1 MDKIKELLN
10 RLAPII
16 KESEE
21 QHEKRMDTGF
31 NLFYLIS
38 DHYYR
43 ETFHS
48 DIIAALLSPKEKHG
62 GGNLY
67 LNLFLDMIGV
77 DKSNYQDA
85 KVHKEYGTN
94 DGTLGGRIDIF
105 IEGENNHCVVVEN
118 KLNDAGDTYRQ
129 LPKYYQY
136 LKKKKYIIDK
146 FVYLPLNP
154 YKTPDKSDWSDEER
168 KNIDDKLIIIPAYQ
182 EGRKNLIDNWLEI
195 AEEETKTKNED
206 AKVII
211 KQYRTVLHNLTID
224 IMSTMT
230 LDSFYCELLKDD
242 NLETVL
248 SIRKML
254 DDLPHYLASRILEKY
269 SSKCNPFDHIWTWPQ
284 NQNGK
289 DAVFEGAVVNGI
301 YLKIDIIC
309 DELGYDVWFNNPTQ
323 HFVPEQKFA
332 SLVESINSLA
342 DFEVAKDAKNRVTK
356 HFAFTD
362 EKGLCDFIDA
372 ILPELT
378 SFIKK

>member
-21 QHEKRMDTGF
+21 KQEKRMETGF

-105 IEGENNHCVVVEN
+105 IEGGNKHCVVVEN
-118 KLNDAGDTYRQ
+118 KLNNAGDTYKQ
-129 LPKYYQY
+129 LPKYYHY
-136 LKKKKYIIDK
+136 LDNNKYNIDK

-168 KNIDDKLIIIPAYQ
+168 IFIDGKLKILPAFL
-182 EGRKNLIDNWLEI
+182 EGEPNLIDNWLEI
-195 AEEETKTKNED
+195 AEKKTENED
-206 AKVII
+206 ARFII
-211 KQYRTVLHNLTID
+211 KQYVTVLRNLTNS
-224 IMSTMT
+224 IMNAKS
-230 LDSFYCELLKDD
+230 LKSFYNEMIEGD
-242 NLETVL
+242 NLKTAL
-248 SIRKML
+248 SVRDIL
-254 DDLPHYLASRILEKY
+254 NDLPEYMAKRIVDKY
-269 SSKCNPFDHIWTWPQ
+269 SSNYEPFEKVFLFSTSSQ
-284 NQNGK
+284 K
-289 DAVFEGAVVNGI
+289 AAVLHEAKVKEILISVDIYCSVQGYTIVFFNRQGNIPEDEFQGI
-301 YLKIDIIC
+301 K
-309 DELGYDVWFNNPTQ
+309 
-323 HFVPEQKFA
+323 
-332 SLVESINSLA
+332 NSLDSLK
-342 DFEVAKDAKNRVTK
+342 DFKKRIKENNQYEFCLRFNEEDKVISFVNNLLNELRSKNV
-356 HFAFTD
+356 
-362 EKGLCDFIDA
+362 
-372 ILPELT
+372 
-378 SFIKK
+378 

>member
-21 QHEKRMDTGF
+21 KQEKRMETGF

-105 IEGENNHCVVVEN
+105 IEGGNKHCVVVEN
-118 KLNDAGDTYRQ
+118 KLNNAGDTYKQ
-129 LPKYYQY
+129 LPKYYHY
-136 LKKKKYIIDK
+136 LDNNKYNIDK

-168 KNIDDKLIIIPAYQ
+168 IFIDGKLKILPAFL
-182 EGRKNLIDNWLEI
+182 EGEPNLIDNWLEI
-195 AEEETKTKNED
+195 AEKKTENED
-206 AKVII
+206 ARFII
-211 KQYRTVLHNLTID
+211 KQYVTVLRNLTNS
-224 IMSTMT
+224 IMNAKS
-230 LDSFYCELLKDD
+230 LKSFYNEMIEGD
-242 NLETVL
+242 NLKTAL
-248 SIRKML
+248 SVRDML
-254 DDLPHYLASRILEKY
+254 NDLPEYMAKRIVDEFSSNYEPFEKVFLFST
-269 SSKCNPFDHIWTWPQ
+269 SSKKAAVLHEAKKNDISFSVDIYCN
-284 NQNGK
+284 
-289 DAVFEGAVVNGI
+289 
-301 YLKIDIIC
+301 
-309 DELGYDVWFNNPTQ
+309 ELGYEIVFFNRQGNI
-323 HFVPEQKFA
+323 PEEDFA
-332 SLVESINSLA
+332 NLKDSL
-342 DFEVAKDAKNRVTK
+342 KDALNG
-356 HFAFTD
+356 F
-362 EKGLCDFIDA
+362 EKR
-372 ILPELT
+372 PNVNNQYELRLGFNEEDKVH
-378 SFIKK
+378 SFIKELLNKLRT

>member
-21 QHEKRMDTGF
+21 KQEKRMETGF

-85 KVHKEYGTN
+85 IVHKEYGTN

-105 IEGENNHCVVVEN
+105 IEGGNKHCVVVEN
-118 KLNDAGDTYRQ
+118 KLNNAGDTYKQ
-129 LPKYYQY
+129 LPKYYHY
-136 LKKKKYIIDK
+136 LDNNKYNIDK

-168 KNIDDKLIIIPAYQ
+168 IFIDGKLKILPAFL
-182 EGRKNLIDNWLEI
+182 EGEPNLIDNWLEI
-195 AEEETKTKNED
+195 AEKKTENED
-206 AKVII
+206 ARFII
-211 KQYRTVLHNLTID
+211 KQYVTVLRNLTNS
-224 IMSTMT
+224 IMNAKS
-230 LDSFYCELLKDD
+230 LKSFYNEMIEGD
-242 NLETVL
+242 NLKTAL
-248 SIRKML
+248 SVRDML
-254 DDLPHYLASRILEKY
+254 NDLPEYMAKRIVDKY
-269 SSKCNPFDHIWTWPQ
+269 SSNYEPFEKVFLFSTSSQ
-284 NQNGK
+284 K
-289 DAVFEGAVVNGI
+289 AAVLHEAKVKEILISVDIYCSVQGYTIVFFNRQGNIPEDEFQGI
-301 YLKIDIIC
+301 K
-309 DELGYDVWFNNPTQ
+309 
-323 HFVPEQKFA
+323 
-332 SLVESINSLA
+332 NSLDSLK
-342 DFEVAKDAKNRVTK
+342 DFKKRIKENNQYEFCLRFNEEDKVISFVNNLLNELRSKNV
-356 HFAFTD
+356 
-362 EKGLCDFIDA
+362 
-372 ILPELT
+372 
-378 SFIKK
+378 

>member
-21 QHEKRMDTGF
+21 KQEKRMETGF

-105 IEGENNHCVVVEN
+105 IEGGNKHCVVVEN
-118 KLNDAGDTYRQ
+118 KLNNAGDTYKQ
-129 LPKYYQY
+129 LPKYYHY
-136 LKKKKYIIDK
+136 LDNNKYNIDK

-154 YKTPDKSDWSDEER
+154 YKTPDKSDWSDKER
-168 KNIDDKLIIIPAYQ
+168 KNIDDILCIIPAYQ
-182 EGRKNLIDNWLEI
+182 EGGSNLIDNWLKI
-195 AEEETKTKNED
+195 AEKKTENED
-206 AKVII
+206 ARFII
-211 KQYRTVLHNLTID
+211 KQYVTVLRNLTNS
-224 IMSTMT
+224 IMNAKS
-230 LDSFYCELLKDD
+230 LKSFYNEMIEGD
-242 NLETVL
+242 NLKTAL
-248 SIRKML
+248 SVRDML
-254 DDLPHYLASRILEKY
+254 NDLPEYMAKRIVDEFSSNYEPFEKVFLFST
-269 SSKCNPFDHIWTWPQ
+269 SSKKAAVLHEAKKNDISFSVDIYCN
-284 NQNGK
+284 
-289 DAVFEGAVVNGI
+289 
-301 YLKIDIIC
+301 
-309 DELGYDVWFNNPTQ
+309 ELGYEIVFFNRQGNI
-323 HFVPEQKFA
+323 PEEDFA
-332 SLVESINSLA
+332 NLKNSL
-342 DFEVAKDAKNRVTK
+342 KDALNG
-356 HFAFTD
+356 F
-362 EKGLCDFIDA
+362 EKR
-372 ILPELT
+372 PNVNNQYELRLGFNEEDKVH
-378 SFIKK
+378 SFIKELLNKLRT

>member
-21 QHEKRMDTGF
+21 KQEKRMETGF

-105 IEGENNHCVVVEN
+105 IEGGNKHCVVVEN
-118 KLNDAGDTYRQ
+118 KLNNAGDTYKQ
-129 LPKYYQY
+129 LPKYYHY
-136 LKKKKYIIDK
+136 LDNNKYNIDK

-154 YKTPDKSDWSDEER
+154 YKTPDKSDWSD
-168 KNIDDKLIIIPAYQ
+168 
-182 EGRKNLIDNWLEI
+182 
-195 AEEETKTKNED
+195 
-206 AKVII
+206 
-211 KQYRTVLHNLTID
+211 
-224 IMSTMT
+224 
-230 LDSFYCELLKDD
+230 
-242 NLETVL
+242 
-248 SIRKML
+248 
-254 DDLPHYLASRILEKY
+254 
-269 SSKCNPFDHIWTWPQ
+269 
-284 NQNGK
+284 
-289 DAVFEGAVVNGI
+289 
-301 YLKIDIIC
+301 
-309 DELGYDVWFNNPTQ
+309 
-323 HFVPEQKFA
+323 
-332 SLVESINSLA
+332 
-342 DFEVAKDAKNRVTK
+342 
-356 HFAFTD
+356 
-362 EKGLCDFIDA
+362 
-372 ILPELT
+372 
-378 SFIKK
+378 

>member
-1 MDKIKELLN
+1 MDKIKKLLDC
-10 RLAPII
+10 LTPII

-21 QHEKRMDTGF
+21 KQEKRMETGF

-48 DIIAALLSPKEKHG
+48 DIIAALLSPKENHG
-62 GGNLY
+62 GRNLY

-85 KVHKEYGTN
+85 EVHKEYGTN

-168 KNIDDKLIIIPAYQ
+168 KNIDDILCIIPAYQ
-182 EGRKNLIDNWLEI
+182 EGGANLIDNWLKI
-195 AEEETKTKNED
+195 AETKTKNED
-206 AKVII
+206 AKFII
-211 KQYRTVLHNLTID
+211 KQYTTLLSNLTIN
-224 IMSTMT
+224 IMSATT
-230 LDSFYCELLKDD
+230 LESFYSELKKGD
-242 NLETVL
+242 NLYTAL
-248 SIRKML
+248 SVRDML
-254 DDLPHYLASRILEKY
+254 NDLPEYMAKRIVDKY
-269 SSKCNPFDHIWTWPQ
+269 SSNYEPFEKVFLFSTSSQ
-284 NQNGK
+284 K
-289 DAVFEGAVVNGI
+289 AAVLHEAKVKEILISVDI
-301 YLKIDIIC
+301 YC
-309 DELGYDVWFNNPTQ
+309 SVQGYTIVFFNRQGN
-323 HFVPEQKFA
+323 VPEDEFQGLK
-332 SLVESINSLA
+332 NSLDSLK
-342 DFEVAKDAKNRVTK
+342 DFKKRIKVNNQYEFCLRFNEEDKVIFFVNNLLNELRSKNV
-356 HFAFTD
+356 
-362 EKGLCDFIDA
+362 
-372 ILPELT
+372 
-378 SFIKK
+378 

>member
-21 QHEKRMDTGF
+21 KQEKRMETGF

-105 IEGENNHCVVVEN
+105 IEGGNKHCIVVEN
-118 KLNDAGDTYRQ
+118 KLNNAGDTYKQ
-129 LPKYYQY
+129 LPKYYHY
-136 LKKKKYIIDK
+136 LDNNKYNIDK

-168 KNIDDKLIIIPAYQ
+168 IFIDGKLKILPAFL
-182 EGRKNLIDNWLEI
+182 EGEPNLIDNWLEI
-195 AEEETKTKNED
+195 AEKKTENED
-206 AKVII
+206 ARFII
-211 KQYRTVLHNLTID
+211 KQYVTVLRNLTNS
-224 IMSTMT
+224 IMNAKS
-230 LDSFYCELLKDD
+230 LKSFYNEMIEGD
-242 NLETVL
+242 NLKTAL
-248 SIRKML
+248 SVRDML
-254 DDLPHYLASRILEKY
+254 NDLPEYMAKRIVDKY
-269 SSKCNPFDHIWTWPQ
+269 SSNYEPFEKVFLFSTSSQ
-284 NQNGK
+284 K
-289 DAVFEGAVVNGI
+289 AAVLHEAKVKEILISVDIYCSVQGYTIVFFNRQGNIPEDEFQGI
-301 YLKIDIIC
+301 K
-309 DELGYDVWFNNPTQ
+309 
-323 HFVPEQKFA
+323 
-332 SLVESINSLA
+332 NSLDSLK
-342 DFEVAKDAKNRVTK
+342 DFKKRIKENNQYEFCLRFNEEDKVISFVNNLLNELRSKNV
-356 HFAFTD
+356 
-362 EKGLCDFIDA
+362 
-372 ILPELT
+372 
-378 SFIKK
+378 

>member
-21 QHEKRMDTGF
+21 KQEKRMETGF

-105 IEGENNHCVVVEN
+105 IEGGNKHCVVVEN
-118 KLNDAGDTYRQ
+118 KLNNAGDTYKQ
-129 LPKYYQY
+129 LPKYYHY
-136 LKKKKYIIDK
+136 LDNNKYNIDK

-168 KNIDDKLIIIPAYQ
+168 IFIDGKLKILPAFL
-182 EGRKNLIDNWLEI
+182 EGEPNLIDNWLEI
-195 AEEETKTKNED
+195 AEKKTENED
-206 AKVII
+206 ARFII
-211 KQYRTVLHNLTID
+211 KQYVTVLRNLTNS
-224 IMSTMT
+224 IMNAKS
-230 LDSFYCELLKDD
+230 LKSFYNEMIEGD
-242 NLETVL
+242 NLKTAL
-248 SIRKML
+248 SVRDML
-254 DDLPHYLASRILEKY
+254 NDLPEYMAKRIVDEFSSNYEPFEKVFLFST
-269 SSKCNPFDHIWTWPQ
+269 SSKKAAVLHEAKKNDISFSVDIYCN
-284 NQNGK
+284 
-289 DAVFEGAVVNGI
+289 
-301 YLKIDIIC
+301 
-309 DELGYDVWFNNPTQ
+309 ELGYEIVFFNRQGNI
-323 HFVPEQKFA
+323 PEEDFA
-332 SLVESINSLA
+332 NLKNSL
-342 DFEVAKDAKNRVTK
+342 KDALNG
-356 HFAFTD
+356 F
-362 EKGLCDFIDA
+362 EKR
-372 ILPELT
+372 PNVNNQYELRLGFNEEDKVH
-378 SFIKK
+378 SFIKELLNKLRT

>member
-21 QHEKRMDTGF
+21 KQEKRMETGF

-105 IEGENNHCVVVEN
+105 IEGGNKHCIVVEN
-118 KLNDAGDTYRQ
+118 KLNNAGDTYKQ
-129 LPKYYQY
+129 LPKYYHY
-136 LKKKKYIIDK
+136 LDNNKYNIDK

-168 KNIDDKLIIIPAYQ
+168 IFIDGKLKILPAFL
-182 EGRKNLIDNWLEI
+182 EGEPNLIDNWLEI
-195 AEEETKTKNED
+195 AEKKTENED
-206 AKVII
+206 ARFII
-211 KQYRTVLHNLTID
+211 KQYVTVLRNLTNS
-224 IMSTMT
+224 IMNAKS
-230 LDSFYCELLKDD
+230 LKSFYNEMIEGD
-242 NLETVL
+242 NLKTAL
-248 SIRKML
+248 SVRDML
-254 DDLPHYLASRILEKY
+254 NDLPEYMAKRIVDKY
-269 SSKCNPFDHIWTWPQ
+269 SSNYEAFEKVFLFSTSSQ
-284 NQNGK
+284 K
-289 DAVFEGAVVNGI
+289 AAVLHEAKVKEILISVDIYCSVQGYTIVFFNRQGNIPEDEFQGI
-301 YLKIDIIC
+301 K
-309 DELGYDVWFNNPTQ
+309 
-323 HFVPEQKFA
+323 
-332 SLVESINSLA
+332 NSLDSLK
-342 DFEVAKDAKNRVTK
+342 DFKKRIKENNQYEFCLRFNEEDKVISFVNNLLNELRSKNV
-356 HFAFTD
+356 
-362 EKGLCDFIDA
+362 
-372 ILPELT
+372 
-378 SFIKK
+378 

>member
-21 QHEKRMDTGF
+21 KQEKRMETGF

-105 IEGENNHCVVVEN
+105 IEGGNKHCVVVEN
-118 KLNDAGDTYRQ
+118 KLNNAGDTYKQ
-129 LPKYYQY
+129 LPKYYHY
-136 LKKKKYIIDK
+136 LDNNKYNIDK

-168 KNIDDKLIIIPAYQ
+168 IFIDGKLKILPAFL
-182 EGRKNLIDNWLEI
+182 EGEPNLIDNWLEI
-195 AEEETKTKNED
+195 AEKKTENED
-206 AKVII
+206 ARFII
-211 KQYRTVLHNLTID
+211 KQYVTVLRNLTNS
-224 IMSTMT
+224 IMNAKS
-230 LDSFYCELLKDD
+230 LKSFYNEMIEGD
-242 NLETVL
+242 NLKTAL
-248 SIRKML
+248 SVRDML
-254 DDLPHYLASRILEKY
+254 NDLPEYMAKRIVDKY
-269 SSKCNPFDHIWTWPQ
+269 SSNYEPFEKVFLFSTSSQ
-284 NQNGK
+284 K
-289 DAVFEGAVVNGI
+289 AAVLHEAKVKEILISVDIYCSVQGYTIVFFNRQGNIPEDEFQGI
-301 YLKIDIIC
+301 K
-309 DELGYDVWFNNPTQ
+309 
-323 HFVPEQKFA
+323 
-332 SLVESINSLA
+332 NSLDSLK
-342 DFEVAKDAKNRVTK
+342 DFKKRIKENNQYEFCLRFNEEDKVISFVNNLLNELRSKNV
-356 HFAFTD
+356 
-362 EKGLCDFIDA
+362 
-372 ILPELT
+372 
-378 SFIKK
+378 

>member
-1 MDKIKELLN
+1 MDKVKELLN

-21 QHEKRMDTGF
+21 KQEKRMETGF

-105 IEGENNHCVVVEN
+105 IEGGNKHCVVVEN
-118 KLNDAGDTYRQ
+118 KLNNAGDTYKQ
-129 LPKYYQY
+129 LPKYYHY
-136 LKKKKYIIDK
+136 LDNNKYNIDK

-168 KNIDDKLIIIPAYQ
+168 IFIDGKLKILPAFL
-182 EGRKNLIDNWLEI
+182 EGEPNLIDNWLEI
-195 AEEETKTKNED
+195 AEKKTENED
-206 AKVII
+206 ARFII
-211 KQYRTVLHNLTID
+211 KQYVTVLRNLTNS
-224 IMSTMT
+224 IMNAKS
-230 LDSFYCELLKDD
+230 LKSFYNEMIEGD
-242 NLETVL
+242 NLKTAL
-248 SIRKML
+248 SVRDML
-254 DDLPHYLASRILEKY
+254 NDLPEYMAKRIVDEFSSNYEPFEKVFLFST
-269 SSKCNPFDHIWTWPQ
+269 SSKKAAVLHEAKKNDISFSVDIYCN
-284 NQNGK
+284 
-289 DAVFEGAVVNGI
+289 
-301 YLKIDIIC
+301 
-309 DELGYDVWFNNPTQ
+309 ELGYEIVFFNRQGNI
-323 HFVPEQKFA
+323 PEEDFA
-332 SLVESINSLA
+332 NLKNSL
-342 DFEVAKDAKNRVTK
+342 KDALNG
-356 HFAFTD
+356 F
-362 EKGLCDFIDA
+362 EKR
-372 ILPELT
+372 PNVNNQYELRLGFNEEDKVH
-378 SFIKK
+378 SFIKELLNKLRT

>member
-21 QHEKRMDTGF
+21 KQEKRMETGF

-105 IEGENNHCVVVEN
+105 IEGGNKHCVVVEN
-118 KLNDAGDTYRQ
+118 KLNNAGDTYKQ
-129 LPKYYQY
+129 LPKYYHY
-136 LKKKKYIIDK
+136 LDNNKYNIDK

-154 YKTPDKSDWSDEER
+154 YKTPDKSDWSDEE
-168 KNIDDKLIIIPAYQ
+168 KIFIDGKLKILPAFL
-182 EGRKNLIDNWLEI
+182 EGEPNLIDNWLEI
-195 AEEETKTKNED
+195 AEKKTENED
-206 AKVII
+206 ARFII
-211 KQYRTVLHNLTID
+211 KQYVTVLRNLTNS
-224 IMSTMT
+224 IMNAKS
-230 LDSFYCELLKDD
+230 LKSFYNEMIEGD
-242 NLETVL
+242 NLKTAL
-248 SIRKML
+248 SVRDML
-254 DDLPHYLASRILEKY
+254 NDLPEYMAKRIVDEFSSNYEPFEKVFLFST
-269 SSKCNPFDHIWTWPQ
+269 SSKKAAVLHEAKKNDISFSVDIYCN
-284 NQNGK
+284 
-289 DAVFEGAVVNGI
+289 
-301 YLKIDIIC
+301 
-309 DELGYDVWFNNPTQ
+309 ELGYEIVFFNRQGNI
-323 HFVPEQKFA
+323 PEEDFA
-332 SLVESINSLA
+332 NLKNSL
-342 DFEVAKDAKNRVTK
+342 KDALNG
-356 HFAFTD
+356 F
-362 EKGLCDFIDA
+362 EKR
-372 ILPELT
+372 PNVNNQYELRLGFNEEDKVH
-378 SFIKK
+378 SFIKELLNKLRT

>member
-21 QHEKRMDTGF
+21 KQEKRMETGF

-94 DGTLGGRIDIF
+94 DGSLGGRIDIF
-105 IEGENNHCVVVEN
+105 IEGGNKHCVVVEN
-118 KLNDAGDTYRQ
+118 KLNNAGDTYKQ
-129 LPKYYQY
+129 LPKYYHY
-136 LKKKKYIIDK
+136 LDNNKYNIDK

-168 KNIDDKLIIIPAYQ
+168 IFIDGKLKILPAFL
-182 EGRKNLIDNWLEI
+182 EGEPNLIDNWLEI
-195 AEEETKTKNED
+195 AEKKTENED
-206 AKVII
+206 ARFII
-211 KQYRTVLHNLTID
+211 KQYVTVLRNLTNS
-224 IMSTMT
+224 IMNAKS
-230 LDSFYCELLKDD
+230 LKSFYNEMIEGD
-242 NLETVL
+242 NLKTAL
-248 SIRKML
+248 SVRDML
-254 DDLPHYLASRILEKY
+254 NDLPEYMAKRIVDEFSSNYEPFEKVFLFST
-269 SSKCNPFDHIWTWPQ
+269 SSKKAAVLHEAKKNDISFSVDIYCN
-284 NQNGK
+284 
-289 DAVFEGAVVNGI
+289 
-301 YLKIDIIC
+301 
-309 DELGYDVWFNNPTQ
+309 ELGYEIVFFNRQGNI
-323 HFVPEQKFA
+323 PEEDFA
-332 SLVESINSLA
+332 NLKNSL
-342 DFEVAKDAKNRVTK
+342 KDALNG
-356 HFAFTD
+356 F
-362 EKGLCDFIDA
+362 EKR
-372 ILPELT
+372 PNVNNQYELRLGFNEEDKVH
-378 SFIKK
+378 SFIKELLNKLRT

>member
-21 QHEKRMDTGF
+21 KQGKRMETGF

-105 IEGENNHCVVVEN
+105 IEGENKHCVVVEN
-118 KLNDAGDTYRQ
+118 KVNNAGDTYKQ
-129 LPKYYQY
+129 LPKYYHY
-136 LKKKKYIIDK
+136 LDNNKYNIDK

-168 KNIDDKLIIIPAYQ
+168 IFIDGKLKILPAFL
-182 EGRKNLIDNWLEI
+182 EGEPNLIDNWLEI
-195 AEEETKTKNED
+195 AEKKTENED
-206 AKVII
+206 ARFII
-211 KQYRTVLHNLTID
+211 KQYV
-224 IMSTMT
+224 
-230 LDSFYCELLKDD
+230 
-242 NLETVL
+242 TVL
-248 SIRKML
+248 SNLTNSIMNAKSLKSFYNEMIEGDNLKTALSVRDML
-254 DDLPHYLASRILEKY
+254 NDLPEYMAKRIVDKY
-269 SSKCNPFDHIWTWPQ
+269 SSNYEPFEKVFLFSTSSQ
-284 NQNGK
+284 K
-289 DAVFEGAVVNGI
+289 AAVLHEAKVKEILISVDIYCSVQGYTIVFFNRQGNIPEDEFQGI
-301 YLKIDIIC
+301 K
-309 DELGYDVWFNNPTQ
+309 
-323 HFVPEQKFA
+323 
-332 SLVESINSLA
+332 NSLDSLK
-342 DFEVAKDAKNRVTK
+342 DFKKRIKENNQYEFCLRFNEEDKVISFVNNLLNELRSKNV
-356 HFAFTD
+356 
-362 EKGLCDFIDA
+362 
-372 ILPELT
+372 
-378 SFIKK
+378 

>member
-21 QHEKRMDTGF
+21 KQEKRMETGF

-105 IEGENNHCVVVEN
+105 IEGGNKHCVVVEN
-118 KLNDAGDTYRQ
+118 KLNNAGDTYKQ
-129 LPKYYQY
+129 LPKYYHY
-136 LKKKKYIIDK
+136 LDNNKYNIDK

-168 KNIDDKLIIIPAYQ
+168 IFIDGKLKILPAFL
-182 EGRKNLIDNWLEI
+182 EGEPNLIDNWLEI
-195 AEEETKTKNED
+195 AEKKTENED
-206 AKVII
+206 ARFII
-211 KQYRTVLHNLTID
+211 KQYVTVLRNLTNS
-224 IMSTMT
+224 IMNAKS
-230 LDSFYCELLKDD
+230 LKSFYNEMIEGD
-242 NLETVL
+242 NLKTAL
-248 SIRKML
+248 SVRDML
-254 DDLPHYLASRILEKY
+254 NDLPEYMAKRIVDKY
-269 SSKCNPFDHIWTWPQ
+269 SSNYEPFEKVFLFSTSSQ
-284 NQNGK
+284 K
-289 DAVFEGAVVNGI
+289 AAVLHEAKVKEILISVDI
-301 YLKIDIIC
+301 YC
-309 DELGYDVWFNNPTQ
+309 SVQGYTIVFFNRQGN
-323 HFVPEQKFA
+323 VPEDEFQGLK
-332 SLVESINSLA
+332 NSLDSLK
-342 DFEVAKDAKNRVTK
+342 DFKKRIKENNQYEFCLRFNEEDKVISFVNNLLNELRSKNV
-356 HFAFTD
+356 
-362 EKGLCDFIDA
+362 
-372 ILPELT
+372 
-378 SFIKK
+378 

>member
-1 MDKIKELLN
+1 MDKIKELLS

-16 KESEE
+16 KEREE
-21 QHEKRMDTGF
+21 KQGKRMETGF

-77 DKSNYQDA
+77 DKSNYQDDI
-85 KVHKEYGTN
+85 VHKEYGTN

-224 IMSTMT
+224 IMSTTT

-248 SIRKML
+248 YIRKML
-254 DDLPHYLASRILEKY
+254 DELPNYLASRIQEKY
-269 SSKCNPFDHIWTWPQ
+269 GAKCYPFSHIWIWA
-284 NQNGK
+284 NK

-301 YLKIDIIC
+301 YLKIDILC
-309 DELGYDVWFNNPTQ
+309 NELGYDVWFNNPSQ
-323 HFVPEQKFA
+323 DFVPEQKFA
-332 SLVESINSLA
+332 SLVKSLNSLA
-342 DFEVAKDAKNRVTK
+342 DFEIAKDAKNRVIK

-362 EKGLCDFIDA
+362 EKGLYDFIDA
-372 ILPELT
+372 VLPELA
-378 SFIKK
+378 SLIKK

>member
-21 QHEKRMDTGF
+21 KQEKRMETGF

-105 IEGENNHCVVVEN
+105 IEGGNKHCVVVEN
-118 KLNDAGDTYRQ
+118 KLNNAGDTYKQ
-129 LPKYYQY
+129 LPKYYHY
-136 LKKKKYIIDK
+136 LDNNKYNIDK

-168 KNIDDKLIIIPAYQ
+168 IFIDGKLKILPAFL
-182 EGRKNLIDNWLEI
+182 EGEPNLIDNWLEI
-195 AEEETKTKNED
+195 AEKKTENED
-206 AKVII
+206 ARFII
-211 KQYRTVLHNLTID
+211 KQYVTVLRNLTNS
-224 IMSTMT
+224 IMNAKS
-230 LDSFYCELLKDD
+230 LKSFYNEMIEGD
-242 NLETVL
+242 NLKTAL
-248 SIRKML
+248 SVHDML
-254 DDLPHYLASRILEKY
+254 NDLPEYMAKRIVDEFSSNYEPFEKVFLFST
-269 SSKCNPFDHIWTWPQ
+269 SSKKAAVLHEAKKNDISFSVDIYCN
-284 NQNGK
+284 
-289 DAVFEGAVVNGI
+289 
-301 YLKIDIIC
+301 
-309 DELGYDVWFNNPTQ
+309 ELGYEIVFFNRQGNI
-323 HFVPEQKFA
+323 PEEDFA
-332 SLVESINSLA
+332 NLKNSL
-342 DFEVAKDAKNRVTK
+342 KDALNGFEKRPNVNNQYELRL
-356 HFAFTD
+356 AFNEED
-362 EKGLCDFIDA
+362 KVH
-372 ILPELT
+372 
-378 SFIKK
+378 SFIKELLNKLRT

>member
-1 MDKIKELLN
+1 MDKIKELFS

-16 KESEE
+16 KEREE
-21 QHEKRMDTGF
+21 KQEKRMETGF

-48 DIIAALLSPKEKHG
+48 DIIAALLSPKENHG

-85 KVHKEYGTN
+85 EVHKEYGTN

-224 IMSTMT
+224 IMSTTT

-254 DDLPHYLASRILEKY
+254 DELPNYLASRLQEKY
-269 SSKCNPFDHIWTWPQ
+269 GAKCYPFSHIWIWA
-284 NQNGK
+284 NK

-301 YLKIDIIC
+301 YFKIDILC
-309 DELGYDVWFNNPTQ
+309 NELGYDVWFNNPSQ
-323 HFVPEQKFA
+323 DFVPEQEFA
-332 SLVESINSLA
+332 SLVKSLNSLA
-342 DFEVAKDAKNRVTK
+342 DFEIAKDAKNRVIK

-362 EKGLCDFIDA
+362 EKGLCTFIDA
-372 ILPELT
+372 VLLELT
-378 SFIKK
+378 SLIKK

>member
-21 QHEKRMDTGF
+21 KQEKRMETGF

-105 IEGENNHCVVVEN
+105 IEGGNKHCVVVEN
-118 KLNDAGDTYRQ
+118 KLNNAGDTYKQ
-129 LPKYYQY
+129 LPKYYHY
-136 LKKKKYIIDK
+136 LDNNKYNIDK

-168 KNIDDKLIIIPAYQ
+168 IFIDGKLKILPAFL
-182 EGRKNLIDNWLEI
+182 EGEPNLIDNWLEI
-195 AEEETKTKNED
+195 AEKKTENED
-206 AKVII
+206 ARFII
-211 KQYRTVLHNLTID
+211 KQYVTVLRNLTNS
-224 IMSTMT
+224 IMNAKS
-230 LDSFYCELLKDD
+230 LKSFYNEMIEGD
-242 NLETVL
+242 NLKTAL
-248 SIRKML
+248 SVRDML
-254 DDLPHYLASRILEKY
+254 NDLPEYMAKRIVDEFSSNYEPFEKVFLFST
-269 SSKCNPFDHIWTWPQ
+269 SSKKAAVLHEAKKNDISFSVDIYCN
-284 NQNGK
+284 
-289 DAVFEGAVVNGI
+289 
-301 YLKIDIIC
+301 
-309 DELGYDVWFNNPTQ
+309 ELGYEIVFFNRQGNI
-323 HFVPEQKFA
+323 PEEYFA
-332 SLVESINSLA
+332 NLKNSL
-342 DFEVAKDAKNRVTK
+342 KDALNG
-356 HFAFTD
+356 F
-362 EKGLCDFIDA
+362 EKR
-372 ILPELT
+372 PNVNNQYELRLGFNEEDKVH
-378 SFIKK
+378 SFIKELLNKLRT

>member
-21 QHEKRMDTGF
+21 KQEKRMETGF

-105 IEGENNHCVVVEN
+105 IEGGNKHCVVVEN
-118 KLNDAGDTYRQ
+118 KLNNAGDTYKQ
-129 LPKYYQY
+129 LPKYYHY
-136 LKKKKYIIDK
+136 LDNNKYNIDK

-168 KNIDDKLIIIPAYQ
+168 IFIDGKLKILPAFL
-182 EGRKNLIDNWLEI
+182 EGEPNLIDNWLEI
-195 AEEETKTKNED
+195 AEKKTENED
-206 AKVII
+206 ARFII
-211 KQYRTVLHNLTID
+211 KQYVTVLRNLTNS
-224 IMSTMT
+224 IMNAKS
-230 LDSFYCELLKDD
+230 LKSFYNEMIEGD
-242 NLETVL
+242 NLKTAL
-248 SIRKML
+248 SVRDML
-254 DDLPHYLASRILEKY
+254 NDLPEYMAKRIVDKY
-269 SSKCNPFDHIWTWPQ
+269 SSNCEPFEKVFLFSTSSQ
-284 NQNGK
+284 K
-289 DAVFEGAVVNGI
+289 AAVLHEAKVKEILISVDIYCSVQGYTIVFFNRQGNIPEDEFQGI
-301 YLKIDIIC
+301 K
-309 DELGYDVWFNNPTQ
+309 
-323 HFVPEQKFA
+323 
-332 SLVESINSLA
+332 NSLDSLK
-342 DFEVAKDAKNRVTK
+342 DFKKRIKENNQYEFCLRFNEEDKVISFVNNLLNELRSKNV
-356 HFAFTD
+356 
-362 EKGLCDFIDA
+362 
-372 ILPELT
+372 
-378 SFIKK
+378 

>member
-1 MDKIKELLN
+1 MDKIKELFS

-16 KESEE
+16 KEREE
-21 QHEKRMDTGF
+21 KQEKRMETGF

-48 DIIAALLSPKEKHG
+48 DIIAALLSPKENHG

-85 KVHKEYGTN
+85 EVHKEYGTN

-224 IMSTMT
+224 IMSTTT

-254 DDLPHYLASRILEKY
+254 DELPNYLASRIQEKY
-269 SSKCNPFDHIWTWPQ
+269 GAKCYPFSHIWIWA
-284 NQNGK
+284 NK
-289 DAVFEGAVVNGI
+289 DAVFEGAVVNSI
-301 YLKIDIIC
+301 YFKIDILC
-309 DELGYDVWFNNPTQ
+309 NELGYDVWFNNPSQ
-323 HFVPEQKFA
+323 DFVPEQEFA
-332 SLVESINSLA
+332 SLVKSLNSLA
-342 DFEVAKDAKNRVTK
+342 DFEIAKDAKNRVIK

-362 EKGLCDFIDA
+362 EKGLCTFIDA
-372 ILPELT
+372 VLLELT
-378 SFIKK
+378 SLIKK